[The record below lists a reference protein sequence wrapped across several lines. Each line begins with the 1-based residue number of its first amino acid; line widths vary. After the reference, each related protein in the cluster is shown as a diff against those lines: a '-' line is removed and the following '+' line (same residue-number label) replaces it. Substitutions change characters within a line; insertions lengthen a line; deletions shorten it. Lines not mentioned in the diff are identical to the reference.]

1 MFRFIA
7 RRLAASVVVIF
18 ALIAVVFFMLHL
30 VGDPARLM
38 LPQEATV
45 EQYEALRRQ
54 LGLDAP
60 LYVQFGRYLSGLM
73 RGDFGTSLWQGVPAL
88 TLVLDRLPNTLYLT
102 LVTMA
107 ISVPTAIVLGV
118 LAALRP
124 GSPMDRAITV
134 FSLGGI
140 SIANFWLGLMLILL
154 FAVELRWLPTSGFGG
169 LNFVILPALALAIR
183 PIGRIGQLTRATVLD
198 EMSKLYV
205 NTARSKG
212 LPERTVVVRHT
223 LRNAALP
230 VITLTGDE
238 LAGLLNGAVVIETLF
253 AWPGL
258 GSLMI
263 QAIEHRD
270 LPIVEASL
278 FVVAVTVVL
287 LNLLVDLSYSVLDPR
302 VRYT

>member
-1 MFRFIA
+1 MIRYIA
-7 RRLAASVVVIF
+7 RRLVSSVVVIL
-18 ALIAVVFFMLHL
+18 ALVAVVFFMLHL

-45 EQYEALRRQ
+45 EQYEALRQQ
-54 LGLDAP
+54 LGLDRP
-60 LYVQFGRYLSGLM
+60 LHVQFGTYLSGLLV
-73 RGDFGTSLWQGVPAL
+73 GDFGTSLWQGVPAL
-88 TLVLDRLPNTLYLT
+88 SLVLDRLPNTLYLT

-107 ISVPTAIVLGV
+107 IALPTAVGLGV
-118 LAALRP
+118 VAALRP
-124 GSPMDRAITV
+124 GSPVDRLITV

-169 LNFVILPALALAIR
+169 LSFVIMPAIALALR

-212 LPERTVVVRHT
+212 LPERAVIVRHT
-223 LRNAALP
+223 LRNASLP
-230 VITLTGDE
+230 VITLAGDE

-302 VRYT
+302 VRYA

>member
-1 MFRFIA
+1 MVRYVA
-7 RRLAASVVVIF
+7 RRLVASVAVIF

-38 LPQEATV
+38 LPQEATA

-54 LGLDAP
+54 LGLDDP
-60 LYVQFGRYLSGLM
+60 LYVQFGRYLAGLA

-107 ISVPTAIVLGV
+107 IAVPTAVGLGV
-118 LAALRP
+118 LAALKP
-124 GSPMDRAITV
+124 NSAMDRAITV

-169 LNFVILPALALAIR
+169 LSFVILPAVALALR